1 MIKLSIIVPVYGVEK
16 YIYKC
21 ISSLLVPGF
30 QDYEIVVVNDGTRD
44 SSIDIVKEKFD
55 DRRIKIIE
63 QENQGLSVARNTGIM
78 ASEGEYLWF
87 FDSDDWAQTNLIPD
101 ITSKLDSIDVLYFPK
116 TYIEHEDNGKTIF
129 RDTGSCALTKPSF
142 FAQKYLH
149 PAPYYIY
156 KKEVLESN
164 RLCFEK
170 NLYHEDTLFTPC
182 ALYYCNTFLP
192 YQEPVYHYLQRSGS
206 ITKTLNDK
214 RITDL
219 IIIVNKLLKFGE
231 ETVSPSLRYIWG
243 NCIAEATNELLNLSV
258 RFDNKELTELIS
270 LTVDHNKQLLEYIV
284 HSSKWNTR
292 IMGYLAKLLGGNLHQ
307 VYSFLYKFRY

>member
-30 QDYEIVVVNDGTRD
+30 QDYEIVIVNDGTKD
-44 SSIDIVKEKFD
+44 SSIDIIKEKFD

-63 QENQGLSVARNTGIM
+63 QENQGLSIARNTGIM

-101 ITSKLDSIDVLYFPK
+101 ITSKLDFIDVLYFPK
-116 TYIEHEDNGKTIF
+116 TYIEYEDNRKTII
-129 RDTGSCALTKPSF
+129 RDTGSYALTKPSF

-149 PAPYYIY
+149 PAPYFIF
-156 KKEVLESN
+156 KKTILERN
-164 RLCFEK
+164 GLYFEK

-192 YQEPVYHYLQRSGS
+192 YQEPVYHYFQRSGS
-206 ITKTLNDK
+206 ITKTLSDK

-219 IIIVNKLLKFGE
+219 ILIIKKLLKFGE
-231 ETVSPSLRYIWG
+231 EVVSPDLRYLWG
-243 NCIAEATNELLNLSV
+243 SCIADTANELLNLSK
-258 RFDNKELTELIS
+258 RID
-270 LTVDHNKQLLEYIV
+270 NKQLHDLIYSTIDHNNQLIEYLI
-284 HSSKWNTR
+284 HSPKRNTR
-292 IMGYLAKLLGGNLHQ
+292 IMGYLARLYGGNLHKI
-307 VYSFLYKFRY
+307 YSFLYKFRY